1 MLYTGVLH
9 KNEGFIFMIS
19 SMNAGMQRPH
29 PLGISIVGSK
39 LFTSNTASG
48 PASGIH

>member
-19 SMNAGMQRPH
+19 SMNAGMDMIACNDPT
-29 PLGISIVGSK
+29 PCTSIVPRVLAGNLS
-39 LFTSNTASG
+39 
-48 PASGIH
+48 P